1 MRLIMSGSV
10 RVTLGPTYQPNLWD
24 LRKRIS
30 AARTAGE
37 PLVFVTVSAPITSDV
52 IEVAI
57 ESGSLYLIGV
67 RAVQGTWLE
76 FAPDTVASSPLPSGD
91 PRPRL
96 PGSRWIMVGPL
107 KALSSYRGLQL
118 SWNISEKP
126 GAIGEVTYAHQPAA
140 LLRFIRHWDGKIT
153 GYDVRLSLWVLIFVL
168 CESLRFR
175 SIENTCAR
183 WIRPIGGTSP
193 DHAGWPVL
201 TITKAMLDT
210 VQNWHTRA
218 RGGDSDIWTWPPE
231 MPDAIIS

>member
-1 MRLIMSGSV
+1 
-10 RVTLGPTYQPNLWD
+10 
-24 LRKRIS
+24 
-30 AARTAGE
+30 
-37 PLVFVTVSAPITSDV
+37 
-52 IEVAI
+52 
-57 ESGSLYLIGV
+57 
-67 RAVQGTWLE
+67 
-76 FAPDTVASSPLPSGD
+76 
-91 PRPRL
+91 
-96 PGSRWIMVGPL
+96 MVGPL

-153 GYDVRLSLWVLIFVL
+153 GYDARLSLWVLIFVL
-168 CESLRFR
+168 SESLRFR

-210 VQNWHTRA
+210 VQNWHARA
-218 RGGDSDIWTWPPE
+218 RAGDSDIWTWPPE
-231 MPDAIIS
+231 MPDTIIT